1 MINKPKLLVQFAKQ
15 CLSKKN
21 AMAKV
26 KKKKK
31 TPWPLAFVQFCI
43 KQVDEETD
51 QYEYMGNVADDEGFG
66 GSFSPSFGHS
76 SIFEFHD
83 YREIWKNIEKKFKLK
98 TPVPGSLVIWKKPNN
113 SGHIGIVTKVLDNH
127 GVVVIEGSDTKD
139 GEVFKKTRSIKNEKD
154 LVLVGIITPWH

>member
-51 QYEYMGNVADDEGFG
+51 QDEYMGNVADNEGFG
-66 GSFSPSFGHS
+66 GSFSPSYGHS

-83 YREIWKNIEKKFKLK
+83 YKEIWENIEKKFKLK
-98 TPVPGSLVIWKKPNN
+98 KPVPGSLVFWKNA
-113 SGHIGIVTKVLDNH
+113 SGGGHISIVIKAIDLHRVS
-127 GVVVIEGSDTKD
+127 VIEGSDSSEQ
-139 GEVFKKTRSIKNEKD
+139 EVLKKTRSIKKEKD
-154 LVLVGIITPWH
+154 LTFVGILTPWH